1 MSIEKNLMQGN
12 GDGLALGVGNNPLTL
27 IFLQRIGGVHPVE
40 GFIGS
45 AIGVNSNAPI
55 GFHHNEARCLVEA
68 RFQAANI
75 MNTAASDK

>member
-1 MSIEKNLMQGN
+1 MSIEKNFMQGN
-12 GDGLALGVGNNPLTL
+12 GDGFTFGVSNNPLTL
-27 IFLQRIGGVHPVE
+27 IFFQGIGGVHPVE

-45 AIGVNSNAPI
+45 AVGMNSNTPI

-68 RFQAANI
+68 RFQATNV